1 MVHGVSGPFGF
12 HSPRK
17 KIMSYLFS
25 ILLSGPRK
33 GGGSNCNLKFLIVKR
48 DNINESGPAGIDVV
62 RIFGPNSVCSC
73 L

>member
-1 MVHGVSGPFGF
+1 MAFLDPLGSTLQG
-12 HSPRK
+12 RK
-17 KIMSYLFS
+17 LWSYLFS

-33 GGGSNCNLKFLIVKR
+33 GGGGSNCNLKFLIVKR

-62 RIFGPNSVCSC
+62 RIFGSNAVCSC